1 MSAYSVELKTNNLS
15 DFQVFPDEND
25 FMKIKITT
33 SNKLIYAIKRSFEPY
48 NKVYIPENLE
58 YGRIN
63 HSYTEIELKCYNPN
77 TEKTNCYYVTS
88 ENNDKINDIIQSI
101 KDMGYVM
108 TEGRVEEGYGNEYL
122 GENKVLG
129 KYIYEKYERK

>member
-58 YGRIN
+58 YGRSI
-63 HSYTEIELKCYNPN
+63 SAWKWSPYLA
-77 TEKTNCYYVTS
+77 CYYCA
-88 ENNDKINDIIQSI
+88 
-101 KDMGYVM
+101 
-108 TEGRVEEGYGNEYL
+108 
-122 GENKVLG
+122 
-129 KYIYEKYERK
+129 